1 MFENLNNNLPA
12 FSFIFTRVPEDNTIE
27 KRLNF
32 KFYEIVYDWA
42 D

>member
-1 MFENLNNNLPA
+1 LKETEKLIALETEKGV
-12 FSFIFTRVPEDNTIE
+12 IGEDNTIE